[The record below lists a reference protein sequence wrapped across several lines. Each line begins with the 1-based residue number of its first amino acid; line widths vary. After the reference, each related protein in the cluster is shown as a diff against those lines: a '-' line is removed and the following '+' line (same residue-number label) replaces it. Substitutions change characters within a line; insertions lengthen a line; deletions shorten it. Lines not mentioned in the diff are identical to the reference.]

1 MVLCFGTFA
10 STLRFARL
18 QGVTDKQLIGSMT
31 RTVDKNC
38 RYIEKGND
46 DSVSRLYACT
56 GNFPNAEI
64 EQGVEVVRKAGE
76 TLSLVFP
83 LARKTKVE
91 DIADEF
97 FDAVI
102 PLLDED
108 KKRPMILGLLD
119 IIGRDELLDCKKTA
133 SFKKYVGM
141 SKADLLKQKEF
152 DLYDLLPRLFLY
164 SVVCLPNTYE
174 KGVSKEL
181 TQEWFD
187 NLNGEITVEDKIEN
201 VDECCEPI
209 ITEPAPA
216 PIPAPQSSFS
226 LNFYGPVQNV
236 NPSATTVITNN
247 NYYNGVK
254 EGDSE

>member
-18 QGVTDKQLIGSMT
+18 QSVTDKQLIGSIT

-46 DSVSRLYACT
+46 DSVSRLYACE
-56 GNFPNAEI
+56 GNFPDAEI
-64 EQGVEVVRKAGE
+64 EPGVEVVRKAGE
-76 TLSLVFP
+76 TLSLVLP

-91 DIADEF
+91 DIADAF

-119 IIGRDELLDCKKTA
+119 IIGRDDLLDFEKSA
-133 SFKKYVGM
+133 SFKKYVGVT
-141 SKADLLKQKEF
+141 KAELLKQNRF
-152 DLYDLLPRLFLY
+152 DLSDLLPGLFLY
-164 SVVCLPNTYE
+164 SVVCIKNTYE
-174 KGVSKEL
+174 KGISREL

-187 NLNGEITVEDKIEN
+187 GLNGDITVLDRIEK
-201 VDECCEPI
+201 EEICEPVI
-209 ITEPAPA
+209 AAPT
-216 PIPAPQSSFS
+216 PVPPQPSIS

-254 EGDSE
+254 ESDSE

>member
-119 IIGRDELLDCKKTA
+119 IIGRDELLDCKKAA
-133 SFKKYVGM
+133 SFEKYVGT
-141 SKADLLKQKEF
+141 SKADILKQDKF
-152 DLYDLLPRLFLY
+152 DLYDLLPKLFLY

-187 NLNGEITVEDKIEN
+187 NLNGEITVEDKIEKA
-201 VDECCEPI
+201 DEYCEPVI
-209 ITEPAPA
+209 AEPKLA
-216 PIPAPQSSFS
+216 PAPQSSLS